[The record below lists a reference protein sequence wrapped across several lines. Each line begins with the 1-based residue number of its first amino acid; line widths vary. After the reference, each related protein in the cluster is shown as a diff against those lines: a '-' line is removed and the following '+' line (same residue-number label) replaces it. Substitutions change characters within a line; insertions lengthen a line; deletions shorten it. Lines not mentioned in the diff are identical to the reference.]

1 MEIQGILKNLR
12 EKNNLTQEQL
22 AERVQVTR
30 QAVSRWETGE
40 TQPNTDTLK
49 LLSRVFDV
57 SDSQK
62 NFVASNDIS
71 IIEAYTAIT
80 SNGYAFPFGIFEGNN
95 PVGFVMIGYDKDDYW
110 KDAPAIA
117 DGNYNLWRL
126 MIDKNYQNRGYGKQA
141 VELALRFIRTFPCG
155 KADFCWLSYEPEN
168 AVAKSLYASFG
179 FIETGEKD
187 GEELIAVLKL

>member
-1 MEIQGILKNLR
+1 MIHLEKINGENIWDILKLN
-12 EKNNLTQEQL
+12 
-22 AERVQVTR
+22 
-30 QAVSRWETGE
+30 
-40 TQPNTDTLK
+40 
-49 LLSRVFDV
+49 V

-126 MIDKNYQNRGYGKQA
+126 MIDKNYQNRGYGKLNTSA
-141 VELALRFIRTFPCG
+141 KASSKSSKYPKTLSLTISRVLAGVIHPRNFSHHPG
-155 KADFCWLSYEPEN
+155 DSFC
-168 AVAKSLYASFG
+168 AKFLYC
-179 FIETGEKD
+179 
-187 GEELIAVLKL
+187 V